1 VTDLQTVP
9 MSGAEL
15 AVLTARFE
23 GVARKMANTLHRTG
37 RSGILTIARDFSCI
51 VLTAQHEL
59 ANPCSARTGGHVPD
73 NDAESS
79 NAATRRRFS
88 AQLTVPRVHPSRRS

>member
-1 VTDLQTVP
+1 MTDLQAFP

-59 ANPCSARTGGHVPD
+59 VTAADSWPIHVL
-73 NDAESS
+73 
-79 NAATRRRFS
+79 R
-88 AQLTVPRVHPSRRS
+88 

>member
-1 VTDLQTVP
+1 

-37 RSGILTIARDFSCI
+37 RSGS
-51 VLTAQHEL
+51 
-59 ANPCSARTGGHVPD
+59 
-73 NDAESS
+73 
-79 NAATRRRFS
+79 
-88 AQLTVPRVHPSRRS
+88 

>member
-1 VTDLQTVP
+1 MTDLRP
-9 MSGAEL
+9 NSMSGAEL

-51 VLTAQHEL
+51 ILTARHEL
-59 ANPCSARTGGHVPD
+59 RDGGGQPADPCAART
-73 NDAESS
+73 
-79 NAATRRRFS
+79 
-88 AQLTVPRVHPSRRS
+88 